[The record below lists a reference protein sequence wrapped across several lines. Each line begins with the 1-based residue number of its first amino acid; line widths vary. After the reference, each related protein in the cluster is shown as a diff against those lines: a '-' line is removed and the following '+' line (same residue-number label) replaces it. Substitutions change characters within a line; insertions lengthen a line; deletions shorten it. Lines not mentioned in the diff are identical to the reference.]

1 MGTQSPAG
9 RSIAG
14 HGGYLA
20 GKSPARS
27 AVVGA
32 LASPARALRFCIL
45 GPLEV
50 QEGGQELPLGTGRQR
65 ALLAL
70 LLVHAGELV
79 SSERLIEE
87 LWSDRQPASAH
98 KALQGYVSQLRR
110 ALPADTILTRGSG
123 YVLVASE
130 TDAGEFERLTKLAAE
145 QQAGEATVTLKRA
158 LALWRGR
165 AFEEFEYEDWAQL
178 EIARLNELRL
188 SAIEQRI
195 EAELE
200 LGHNAQLV
208 PELEALVADHP
219 LREQLRGQLMVALY
233 RTGRHAEALEVYG
246 RGRQVLRDELG
257 LEPSPFLTELQRQIL
272 SHDSSL
278 AAPARRV
285 LPGGTV
291 TFLFTD
297 IEGSTQLLKRLGE
310 RYGEVLAEHQRL
322 LRDAVERCEGREV
335 DNQGD
340 SFFFAFA
347 SAKSALAAA
356 VIAQRELAHHQWP
369 DRGQVRVRMGLHT
382 GEPAVGE
389 ERYVGL
395 GVHRAARIGAI
406 GHGGQVLLS
415 NATRELVEDEVGG
428 VAVRPLGTYKLK
440 DIDRPEPLF
449 QVDIE
454 GLETEFPPLNAER
467 AREPRLLRR
476 GPVLAAVL
484 VVAIAGLAAVALAVG
499 TGRGPAHG
507 VLPNSLVR
515 VDPRSLKPTEVA
527 QVGDAPDLVVESG
540 GYLWVTNNILRDST
554 ASGIRNAGDHTLT
567 RIDPTTGR
575 ATPVAGDLSPC
586 GLTSDPS
593 GDVWVANCFTP
604 GSGGTS
610 NVVRVDAKT
619 LRFEERLS
627 VPGGTSYYRGLVWGG
642 GSLWAAD
649 LPSGASPLPAV
660 TQVNPETRKE
670 RTIRVADACPC
681 ALDWSQGY
689 GDLWVSAFEAGSLT
703 RANGATGTPK
713 AIKSVAINPS
723 SVVVDGDAVWVAD
736 WSAPQVV
743 RLSAVGALHLHR
755 ISLPVRSHRGC
766 PKISCVWTVAAGAG
780 FIWATTPEDDALW
793 RIDPK
798 GNAVRRVELPYA
810 PTGVT
815 VDANNVW
822 VTVRGKS

>member
-1 MGTQSPAG
+1 
-9 RSIAG
+9 
-14 HGGYLA
+14 L
-20 GKSPARS
+20 
-27 AVVGA
+27 
-32 LASPARALRFCIL
+32 ALRFCIL

-50 QEGGQELPLGTGRQR
+50 REGGRELPLGAGRQR

-70 LLVHAGELV
+70 LLVHADELI

-87 LWSDRQPASAH
+87 LWSGRQPPSAH

-123 YVLVASE
+123 YVLVTAE

-145 QQAGEATVTLKRA
+145 QQADEAIVTLQRA

-178 EIARLNELRL
+178 EISRLEELRL
-188 SAIEQRI
+188 SATEHRI
-195 EAELE
+195 EPELE
-200 LGHNAQLV
+200 LGHHAQLV

-233 RTGRHAEALEVYG
+233 RTGRHADALDVYT
-246 RGRQVLRDELG
+246 RGRQVLRDQFG

-278 AAPARRV
+278 TTPVRRV
-285 LPGGTV
+285 LPGGTI

-297 IEGSTQLLKRLGE
+297 IESSTQLLERFGE
-310 RYGEVLAEHQRL
+310 RYGEVLGEHQRI
-322 LRDAVERCEGREV
+322 LRGVVERCEGRGV

-340 SFFFAFA
+340 AFFAFA

-356 VIAQRELAHHQWP
+356 VIAQRELAHHRWP
-369 DRGQVRVRMGLHT
+369 DGEQLRVRMGLHT
-382 GEPAVGE
+382 GEPTVGE
-389 ERYVGL
+389 ERYIGL
-395 GVHRAARIGAI
+395 GMRRAARIGAV

-428 VAVRPLGTYKLK
+428 VSVRPLGTYRLK

-454 GLETEFPPLNAER
+454 GLETEFPPLDAER
-467 AREPRLLRR
+467 VREPHLLQRRLL
-476 GPVLAAVL
+476 LAGII
-484 VVAIAGLAAVALAVG
+484 VVAVAGVAAVAVAVG
-499 TGRGPAHG
+499 IGRGSTHG

-515 VDPRSLKPTEVA
+515 IDPKSLKATEVA

-540 GYLWVTNNILRDST
+540 GYLWVTNNILRDSN

-567 RIDPTTGR
+567 RVDPATDT
-575 ATPVAGDLSPC
+575 ATPVGGGLSPC

-593 GDVWVANCFTP
+593 GHVWVANCFTP
-604 GSGGTS
+604 GSGTS
-610 NVVRVDAKT
+610 NVVRVDART
-619 LRFEERLS
+619 LQFGKPLS
-627 VPGGTSYYRGLVWGG
+627 VPGGTFFARGLVWGDG
-642 GSLWAAD
+642 YLWAAD
-649 LPSGASPLPAV
+649 FPSGSSPYLPAV
-660 TQVNPETRKE
+660 TRVDPRTGKT
-670 RTIRVADACPC
+670 RTIRVPDTC
-681 ALDWSQGY
+681 AYGCVLGWSGGY
-689 GDLWVSAFEAGSLT
+689 GDLWVGAFEGGSLT
-703 RANGATGTPK
+703 RVHGATGPHKT
-713 AIKSVAINPS
+713 IKSVAINPS
-723 SVVVDGDAVWVAD
+723 SVVVDGDVVWVAD

-743 RLSAVGALHLHR
+743 RVSAVGAPRLRRIPLPIRNHR
-755 ISLPVRSHRGC
+755 ACRE
-766 PKISCVWTVAAGAG
+766 KSCVWRVAAGAG

-798 GNAVRRVELPYA
+798 ANDAVKRVDLPYP

-815 VDANNVW
+815 ADANNVW
-822 VTVRGKS
+822 VTVRGKP